1 VAASPGPAAHV
12 ENHVP
17 ERRRADRARA
27 EQRGTLVQ
35 LGPPSSER
43 PRGWRE
49 HIEHER
55 KATGNWLVA
64 DQLEREHVLAL
75 NRLLSRNFRRTA
87 VVTFGA
93 IVASVPWFG
102 PLLLVPPVLA
112 AAVYNLIQVRLDRMR
127 RPEFALLTGWLVMQL
142 GVAFGFVLSQHAPLF
157 ALPLFL
163 LMVIGSAAAFPQRAV
178 VMGVATT
185 ALLIVAAATVLGAG
199 QVRATPAI
207 VILPLVLLGV
217 IGLTGS
223 AVGRSSLH
231 YREAA
236 VVDELTGML
245 NRAALAARAAELMHQ
260 ARLTGESVAVIL
272 TDLDHFKSINDRY
285 GHARGD
291 AVLQEV
297 AYRIRK
303 HLRAF
308 ESVYRLGGEEF
319 AVLLAGCGEAGAAQ
333 AAERIW
339 DAVHG
344 EPIGGLPVTTSC
356 GVAATAPGEEFDF
369 DTLFA
374 RADAAL
380 YAAKRSGRNCIRVA
394 AVPAEALAA

>member
-1 VAASPGPAAHV
+1 M
-12 ENHVP
+12 
-17 ERRRADRARA
+17 
-27 EQRGTLVQ
+27 
-35 LGPPSSER
+35 
-43 PRGWRE
+43 
-49 HIEHER
+49 
-55 KATGNWLVA
+55 
-64 DQLEREHVLAL
+64 LAL
-75 NRLLSRNFRRTA
+75 TRLLGVNFRRTA
-87 VVTFGA
+87 AVTFGA

-112 AAVYNLIQVRLDRMR
+112 AAVYNLIQVRLERMR
-127 RPEFALLTGWLVMQL
+127 RPEFALVTGWLVMQL
-142 GVAFGFVLSQHAPLF
+142 GVAFGFMLSRHAPLF

-163 LMVIGSAAAFPQRAV
+163 LMVIGSAAIFPQRAV
-178 VMGVATT
+178 VLGVATT
-185 ALLIVAAATVLGAG
+185 AFLIVAAALVLGAD
-199 QVRATPAI
+199 QVRTTPAI
-207 VILPLVLLGV
+207 VILPLVLLGS

-245 NRAALAARAAELMHQ
+245 NRTALSARAAELMHQ
-260 ARLTGESVAVIL
+260 SRLTGESVAVIL
-272 TDLDHFKSINDRY
+272 TDLDHFKSVNDHH

-319 AVLLAGCGEAGAAQ
+319 AVLLAGCGEADAAH
-333 AAERIW
+333 AAERICT
-339 DAVHG
+339 AIHSEPVG
-344 EPIGGLPVTTSC
+344 ELSVTTSC
-356 GVAATAPGEEFDF
+356 GVATTAPGEPFDF
-369 DTLFA
+369 DALFA